1 MKTLNREQIESIISL
16 GRSLP
21 DDKITEILDELQ
33 NDLPAVYRFIYG
45 EPSDAIASLNQDMA
59 NLYMDLSFDV
69 IWVYR
74 KAFGNPPTIED
85 NEKWVI
91 NKLGLLDAELKS
103 LISEIPMNR
112 KFRKNLQERFIQRSC
127 DTSIQI
133 ELLEYLRKEVVKYAS
148 FDPKREQAIDL
159 TANLL
164 LILVR
169 LFGDLYSFDPNHR

>member
-1 MKTLNREQIESIISL
+1 MTILNREQIESIIL
-16 GRSLP
+16 LVRTLP
-21 DDKITEILDELQ
+21 DDKLSAILDELQ
-33 NDLPAVYRFIYG
+33 NELPAVYRFIYG

-69 IWVYR
+69 IWVFQ
-74 KAFGNPPTIED
+74 KAFGNPPNIED

-91 NKLGLLDAELKS
+91 NKLALLDAELKS
-103 LISEIPMNR
+103 LISEIPMDT
-112 KFRKNLQERFIQRSC
+112 KFRKNLQERFIQRSF

-133 ELLEYLRKEVVKYAS
+133 ELLEYLRREVIEYAS
-148 FDPKREQAIDL
+148 FDAKREQAVDL

-169 LFGDLYSFDPNHR
+169 LFGDLYSFDAKHR